1 MSSLLIPTFTILLSF
16 KFFFFFIVF
25 LKLTVLFVFNECR
38 GVSMRLA
45 WSFFFFFWVRK
56 NTASLGLEVYPILY
70 FCLKGKKERKRN
82 ARIISWALHN
92 KDCNPKGSWSE
103 SHSKWCL
110 RSVGF
115 RCSGVLE
122 LPPDQH
128 HYLHLDVTS
137 LQCGF

>member
-1 MSSLLIPTFTILLSF
+1 MSRCINASGL
-16 KFFFFFIVF
+16 
-25 LKLTVLFVFNECR
+25 E
-38 GVSMRLA
+38 
-45 WSFFFFFWVRK
+45 FFFFFWVRK

-128 HYLHLDVTS
+128 HYLAICIWMWHRYNVVFKIHAFFETVYPNRLKNYQQV
-137 LQCGF
+137 